1 MYFINYWIKEDISNI
16 FLCKVD
22 RKIAKKVTD
31 DEKEEICLKM
41 KARDPNTS
49 VGHIKIKLATLH
61 DVSLATVKRIL
72 KEAEKKTKTLVLCI
86 DRKNTML

>member
-1 MYFINYWIKEDISNI
+1 
-16 FLCKVD
+16 
-22 RKIAKKVTD
+22 
-31 DEKEEICLKM
+31 M